1 MRPVLA
7 TFTAVLL
14 ALAPSTGETA
24 PQERKGWNWNTAPA
38 DEAKQ
43 SAEDGATP
51 PPYKTWFPTEKPRP
65 GLDESED
72 GLEPPDGVAPIPP
85 IDKELTVRRGD
96 TFARVLTRGGVP
108 AADTAGAIRALK
120 KVYDLRRLQPGT
132 EIFLQLQ
139 PPHTD
144 KESTSLLSIDF
155 IAASD
160 IEISVLRTGP
170 QSYAAKRFDRT
181 LVPKVS
187 YGHGVVRSSLYVAGK
202 DAKVP
207 SAILANLVGLY
218 SFDVDFQR
226 DVQPGDSFEVMYER
240 LTDEAG
246 EPVREGDIIVASMT
260 LSGST
265 TTLYRFKTKTGFT
278 DYFDE
283 NGQSA
288 QKSLLRTPTDAARIS
303 SGFGKRRHPI
313 LGYTRMHRG
322 IDFAAPPGTPVY
334 AAGDGVVEKAGWAGA
349 YGRYIRI
356 RHNGNYKTAYAHL
369 RRIAPGIK
377 VGARVKQRQVIGS
390 IGASGRVTGP
400 HLHYEV
406 LYNGRHINPRK
417 IRLAAGYKLKGKDL
431 ERFKAGV
438 ADAKHKMLTF
448 RTQRKRQASMLD
460 Q

>member
-7 TFTAVLL
+7 TFTAALL
-14 ALAPSTGETA
+14 ALAPLTGETA
-24 PQERKGWNWNTAPA
+24 PQEPNGWNWNSGPA
-38 DEAKQ
+38 GDTKQ
-43 SAEDGATP
+43 ATEDGAAP
-51 PPYKTWFPTEKPRP
+51 PPYKTWFPTVKPSP
-65 GLDESED
+65 DIDESED
-72 GLEPPDGVAPIPP
+72 GLAPPDGAAPIPP

-96 TFARVLTRGGVP
+96 TFAKVMTRGGVP

-139 PPHTD
+139 PPPTE
-144 KESTSLLSIDF
+144 KGSPTLLSIDF
-155 IAASD
+155 IADSD
-160 IEISVLRTGP
+160 IEISVLRNGP
-170 QSYAAKRFDRT
+170 QAYAAQRFDRT

-187 YGHGVVRSSLYVAGK
+187 YGRGVVRSSLYVAGT
-202 DAKVP
+202 DAKIP
-207 SAILANLVGLY
+207 SAILASLIGLY

-226 DVQPGDSFEVMYER
+226 DIQPGDSFEVMYER

-246 EPVREGDIIVASMT
+246 DPVREGDIIVASMT

-288 QKSLLRTPTDAARIS
+288 QKSLLRTPTDATRIS
-303 SGFGKRRHPI
+303 SGFGRRKHPI
-313 LGYTRMHRG
+313 LGYTGMHRG

-334 AAGDGVVEKAGWAGA
+334 AAGDGTIEKAGWAGA

-369 RRIAPGIK
+369 RRIAKGIK
-377 VGARVKQRQVIGS
+377 PGARVKQRQVIGY

-406 LYNGRHINPRK
+406 LFNGRHINPRK

-431 ERFKAGV
+431 KRFKAGV
-438 ADAKHKMLTF
+438 TDAKHKMLTF

>member
-1 MRPVLA
+1 MRSVLA
-7 TFTAVLL
+7 TITVALL
-14 ALAPSTGETA
+14 AVTPLNGETA
-24 PQERKGWNWNTAPA
+24 AAEQNGWNWNNALTGQAKRPA
-38 DEAKQ
+38 EHEPPQ
-43 SAEDGATP
+43 S
-51 PPYKTWFPTEKPRP
+51 PYKTWFPTVKPGS

-72 GLEPPDGVAPIPP
+72 GQEPPDGSAPIPP
-85 IDKELTVRRGD
+85 IDKELKVRRGD
-96 TFARVLTRGGVP
+96 TFEKVLNRGGVP
-108 AADTAGAIRALK
+108 SPDTAGAIRALK

-139 PPHTD
+139 PPAAKKGAET
-144 KESTSLLSIDF
+144 LLSIDF
-155 IAASD
+155 IAD
-160 IEISVLRTGP
+160 GDVEISVLRNGP
-170 QSYAAKRFDRT
+170 QSFAAKRFDRT

-187 YGHGVVRSSLYVAGK
+187 YGRGVVRSSLYVAGK
-202 DAKVP
+202 DAKIP
-207 SAILANLVGLY
+207 AAILANLVGLY

-226 DVQPGDSFEVMYER
+226 DVQPGDSFEVLYER

-246 EPVREGDIIVASMT
+246 EPVREGDIVVASMT
-260 LSGST
+260 LTGST
-265 TTLYRFKTKTGFT
+265 TTLYRFKTKTGFS

-303 SGFGKRRHPI
+303 SGFGRRKHPI
-313 LGYTRMHRG
+313 LGYNRMHRG

-334 AAGDGVVEKAGWAGA
+334 AAGDGVIEKAGWAGA

-369 RRIAPGIK
+369 RRIAAGVKAGTRI
-377 VGARVKQRQVIGS
+377 KQRQVIGY

-406 LYNGRHINPRK
+406 LFNGRHINPRK

-431 ERFKAGV
+431 ARFKAGV

-448 RTQRKRQASMLD
+448 RTQRKRQATMLD
-460 Q
+460 R

>member
-1 MRPVLA
+1 MRSVLA
-7 TFTAVLL
+7 TITAVLL
-14 ALAPSTGETA
+14 ALAPVTGETA
-24 PQERKGWNWNTAPA
+24 PQERKGWNWNNAPA
-38 DEAKQ
+38 D
-43 SAEDGATP
+43 AEKPSDEQGP
-51 PPYKTWFPTEKPRP
+51 SPSPYKTWFPTVKP
-65 GLDESED
+65 GSGSDESED
-72 GLEPPDGVAPIPP
+72 GKIPPDGSAPFPP

-96 TFARVLTRGGVP
+96 TFAKVLNRAGVP
-108 AADTAGAIRALK
+108 SPDTNGAIRALK

-139 PPHTD
+139 PPLTG
-144 KESTSLLSIDF
+144 KGPATLLSVDF
-155 IAASD
+155 IADGD
-160 IEISVLRTGP
+160 IEISVLRDGP
-170 QSYAAKRFDRT
+170 QSYAAKRYDRT

-187 YGHGVVRSSLYVAGK
+187 YGRGVIRSSLYVAGK
-202 DAKVP
+202 DAKIPPAV
-207 SAILANLVGLY
+207 LANLIGLY

-246 EPVREGDIIVASMT
+246 EPVREGDIVVASMT

-265 TTLYRFKTKTGFT
+265 TTLYRFKTKTGFI

-288 QKSLLRTPTDAARIS
+288 QKSLLRTPTDATRIS
-303 SGFGKRRHPI
+303 SGFGRRKHPI

-334 AAGDGVVEKAGWAGA
+334 AAGDGTIEKAGWAGA

-369 RRIAPGIK
+369 RRIARGIK
-377 VGARVKQRQVIGS
+377 PGKRIKQRQVIGY

-406 LYNGRHINPRK
+406 LFNGRHINPRK
-417 IRLAAGYKLKGKDL
+417 IRLAAGYKLKGNDL
-431 ERFKAGV
+431 KRFKAGV

-448 RTQRKRQASMLD
+448 RTERKRQASMLD
-460 Q
+460 R

>member
-1 MRPVLA
+1 MRSVLA
-7 TFTAVLL
+7 TITAALL
-14 ALAPSTGETA
+14 AVTPLNGETA
-24 PQERKGWNWNTAPA
+24 SPEQNGWNWNNALTGQAKRPA
-38 DEAKQ
+38 EHEPPQ
-43 SAEDGATP
+43 S
-51 PPYKTWFPTEKPRP
+51 PYKTWFPTVKPGS

-72 GLEPPDGVAPIPP
+72 GQEPPDGSAPIPP
-85 IDKELTVRRGD
+85 IDKELKVRRGD
-96 TFARVLTRGGVP
+96 TFEKVLNRGGVP
-108 AADTAGAIRALK
+108 SPDTAGAIRALK
-120 KVYDLRRLQPGT
+120 KIYDLRRLQPGT

-139 PPHTD
+139 PPAAKKGAET
-144 KESTSLLSIDF
+144 LLSIDF
-155 IAASD
+155 IAD
-160 IEISVLRTGP
+160 GDVEISVLRNGP
-170 QSYAAKRFDRT
+170 QSFAAKRFDRT

-187 YGHGVVRSSLYVAGK
+187 YGRGVVRSSLYVAGK
-202 DAKVP
+202 DAKIP
-207 SAILANLVGLY
+207 AAILANLVGLY

-226 DVQPGDSFEVMYER
+226 DVQPGDSFEVLYER

-246 EPVREGDIIVASMT
+246 EPVREGDIVVASMT
-260 LSGST
+260 LTGST
-265 TTLYRFKTKTGFT
+265 TTLYRFKTKTGFS

-303 SGFGKRRHPI
+303 SGFGRRKHPI
-313 LGYTRMHRG
+313 LGYNRMHRG

-334 AAGDGVVEKAGWAGA
+334 AAGDGVIEKAGWAGA

-369 RRIAPGIK
+369 RRIAAGVKAGTRI
-377 VGARVKQRQVIGS
+377 KQRQVIGY

-406 LYNGRHINPRK
+406 LFNGRHINPRK

-431 ERFKAGV
+431 ARFKAGV
-438 ADAKHKMLTF
+438 ADAKHKMQTF

-460 Q
+460 R

>member
-7 TFTAVLL
+7 TFTAALL
-14 ALAPSTGETA
+14 AFAPLTGQTA
-24 PQERKGWNWNTAPA
+24 PQEQNGWNWNSAPA
-38 DEAKQ
+38 DETKQ
-43 SAEDGATP
+43 SANDGAVP
-51 PPYKTWFPTEKPRP
+51 PPYKTWFPTVKPNP
-65 GLDESED
+65 GPDESED

-96 TFARVLTRGGVP
+96 TFAKVLTRGGVP

-139 PPHTD
+139 PPHAGND
-144 KESTSLLSIDF
+144 STTLLSIDF

-160 IEISVLRTGP
+160 VEISVLRDGP
-170 QSYAAKRFDRT
+170 RSYAAKRFDRT

-187 YGHGVVRSSLYVAGK
+187 YGRGVVRSSLYVAGK

-246 EPVREGDIIVASMT
+246 DPVREGDIIVASMT

-303 SGFGKRRHPI
+303 SGFGRRKHPI

-334 AAGDGVVEKAGWAGA
+334 AAGDGTIEKAGWAGA

-369 RRIAPGIK
+369 RRIAAGIK
-377 VGARVKQRQVIGS
+377 TGTRVKQRQVIGY

-406 LYNGRHINPRK
+406 LLNGRHINPRK

-431 ERFKAGV
+431 KRFKAGV
-438 ADAKHKMLTF
+438 ANAKHKMLTF
-448 RTQRKRQASMLD
+448 RTHRKRQASMLER
-460 Q
+460 

>member
-1 MRPVLA
+1 MRSVLA
-7 TFTAVLL
+7 TITGALL
-14 ALAPSTGETA
+14 TLAPLTGQTA
-24 PQERKGWNWNTAPA
+24 PQEQNGWNWNNALTGK
-38 DEAKQ
+38 AKQ
-43 SAEDGATP
+43 SAEEGP
-51 PPYKTWFPTEKPRP
+51 PQSPYKTWFPTVKPGSDP
-65 GLDESED
+65 DESED
-72 GLEPPDGVAPIPP
+72 GKVPPDVAAPIPP
-85 IDKELTVRRGD
+85 IDKELMVRRGD
-96 TFARVLTRGGVP
+96 TFAKVLNRGGVP
-108 AADTAGAIRALK
+108 SSDSVGAIRALK

-139 PPHTD
+139 PPLTG
-144 KESTSLLSIDF
+144 KGPATLLSVDF
-155 IAASD
+155 IAD
-160 IEISVLRTGP
+160 GDLEISVLRNGP
-170 QSYAAKRFDRT
+170 QTYAAKRFDRT

-187 YGHGVVRSSLYVAGK
+187 YGRGVVRSSLYVAGK

-246 EPVREGDIIVASMT
+246 EPVREGDIVVASMT

-265 TTLYRFKTKTGFT
+265 TTLYRFKTKTGFS

-313 LGYTRMHRG
+313 LGYNRMHRG

-334 AAGDGVVEKAGWAGA
+334 AAGDGTIEKAGWAGA

-369 RRIAPGIK
+369 RRIAKGVKP
-377 VGARVKQRQVIGS
+377 GARVKQRQVIGY

-406 LYNGRHINPRK
+406 LLNGRHINPRK

-431 ERFKAGV
+431 KRFKAGV